1 MKQRLFQ
8 IANSFQSLPTWVQ
21 VWVGLILI
29 PINVVPF
36 FMLGTWTGNVAAI
49 ASLVVAATI
58 LPIMWLE
65 RGMSKLMAIPH
76 LLAWIPLEIALA
88 LRVMG
93 HAGTTPMTAH
103 EYLALLLIMGVNGI
117 SLWFDT
123 LDALRWCQGD
133 RSISGHPL

>member
-49 ASLVVAATI
+49 ASLVVAATN
-58 LPIMWLE
+58 LPIMWME
-65 RGMSKLMAIPH
+65 RGMSKLMSIPH

-88 LRVMG
+88 LRVTG

-123 LDALRWCQGD
+123 LDALHWCQGD